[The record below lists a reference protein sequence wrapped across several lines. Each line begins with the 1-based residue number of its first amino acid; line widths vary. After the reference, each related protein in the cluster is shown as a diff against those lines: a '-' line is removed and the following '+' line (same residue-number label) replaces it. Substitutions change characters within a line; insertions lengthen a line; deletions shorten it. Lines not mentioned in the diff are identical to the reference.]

1 MAGTRKP
8 RRPVRRPPPLGAAPS
23 RPSQPPPS
31 IPHEGS
37 EMLRDFFTY
46 YRPWLGLFWLDFGCA
61 VASGLLE
68 LAFPLAVQGFIDRL
82 LPQGDWS
89 LTILAAA
96 GLLAIYLVN
105 TGLMAIVTYW
115 GHMLGINIETEMRR
129 RAFEHLQKLSFRYF
143 DRVRTGKLVARV
155 TRDLE
160 EIGEVAHH
168 GPEDLFIAIMTFIG
182 AFLLMLAIN
191 VKLALLTALVVPA
204 TVALVSIY
212 GGRMTATWRAIYAR
226 VADFNVRLEE
236 NVGGIRVVQAF
247 ANESHEKALFARD
260 NARYRDTKL
269 AAYRVMA
276 ASQALNYMGM
286 RAVQVV
292 VMVAGAAFV
301 LSGELTTGGFV
312 GFLLLVSVFF
322 RPLEKIAAVI
332 ETYPRGIAG
341 FRRYRELLDT
351 EPEIADAPGARPAP
365 SLTGEI
371 RFEGVGFGYDQ
382 GRPVLSG
389 IDLSV
394 RPGETLAFVGPSGAG
409 KTTLLA
415 LVPRF
420 YDPDGGRITID
431 GMDLADMT
439 LESLRRQIGIVSQDV
454 FLFGGTL
461 RENIA
466 YGRLDATE
474 AEIRRAAD
482 QAQLGPMI
490 ASLPEGLDTVV
501 GERGVMLS
509 GGQKQRVAIAR
520 AFLKNP
526 PILILDEA
534 TSALDTETERE
545 IQAALDALAVGRTTL
560 IIAHRLA
567 TIRHADRI
575 VVMEAGRIV
584 EIGTHAE
591 LATSG
596 GRYARLS
603 AA

>member
-1 MAGTRKP
+1 
-8 RRPVRRPPPLGAAPS
+8 
-23 RPSQPPPS
+23 
-31 IPHEGS
+31 
-37 EMLRDFFTY
+37 MLRDFFTY

-61 VASGLLE
+61 IASGLLE

-365 SLTGEI
+365 ALTGEI

-420 YDPDGGRITID
+420 YDPECGRITID
-431 GMDLADMT
+431 GMDLTDMT
-439 LESLRRQIGIVSQDV
+439 LESLRRRIGIVSQDV

-466 YGRLDATE
+466 YGRLEATE

-490 ASLPEGLDTVV
+490 AALPEGLDTVV

-584 EIGTHAE
+584 EVGTHAE

>member
-1 MAGTRKP
+1 
-8 RRPVRRPPPLGAAPS
+8 
-23 RPSQPPPS
+23 
-31 IPHEGS
+31 
-37 EMLRDFFTY
+37 MLRQFFSY
-46 YRPWLGLFWLDFGCA
+46 YRPWVGLFWLDFGCA

-68 LAFPLAVQGFIDRL
+68 LAFPLAIKGFIDYL

-89 LTILAAA
+89 LTIMAAV
-96 GLLAIYLVN
+96 GLLAIYALN

-115 GHMLGINIETEMRR
+115 GHKLGINIETEMRR
-129 RAFEHLQKLSFRYF
+129 KAFAHLQKLSFRYF
-143 DRVRTGKLVARV
+143 DRQRTGKLVARV

-168 GPEDLFIAIMTFIG
+168 GPEDLFIAIMTFVG
-182 AFLLMLAIN
+182 AFLLMASIN
-191 VKLALLTALVVPA
+191 LDLALMTAVIVPA
-204 TVALVSIY
+204 TMAIVIY
-212 GGRMTATWRAIYAR
+212 FGGRMTKTWQAIYAR
-226 VADFNVRLEE
+226 VASFNVRLEE

-247 ANESHEKALFARD
+247 ANEEHEKALFAKD
-260 NARYRDTKL
+260 NDSYRATKL
-269 AAYRVMA
+269 AAYKVMA
-276 ASQALNYMGM
+276 QSVSLNYMGM
-286 RAVQVV
+286 RAIQVV
-292 VMVAGAAFV
+292 VMVAGAGYV
-301 LSGELTTGGFV
+301 LSGDLSTGGFV
-312 GFLLLVSVFF
+312 AFLLLVGVFF
-322 RPLEKIAAVI
+322 RPLDKIASVI

-341 FRRYRELLDT
+341 FRRYLDLLEI
-351 EPEIADAPGARPAP
+351 EPEIADAPDATPAP
-365 SLTGEI
+365 DLKGAI

-382 GRPVLSG
+382 ARPILHG
-389 IDLSV
+389 IDIDV

-420 YDPDGGRITID
+420 YQPDQGQITID
-431 GMDLADMT
+431 GIPLNKMT
-439 LESLRRQIGIVSQDV
+439 VESLRRQIGIVSQDV

-466 YGRLDATE
+466 YGRLEATE
-474 AEIRRAAD
+474 AEINEAAAR
-482 QAQLGPMI
+482 AQLGPMI
-490 ASLPEGLDTVV
+490 AMLPEGLDTVV

-575 VVMEAGRIV
+575 VVMEEGRV
-584 EIGTHAE
+584 AEIGTHSQLEA
-591 LATSG
+591 SG
-596 GRYARLS
+596 GRYSRLS

>member
-1 MAGTRKP
+1 
-8 RRPVRRPPPLGAAPS
+8 
-23 RPSQPPPS
+23 
-31 IPHEGS
+31 
-37 EMLRDFFTY
+37 MLRQFFSY
-46 YRPWLGLFWLDFGCA
+46 YRPWVGLFWLDFGCA

-68 LAFPLAVQGFIDRL
+68 LAFPLAIKGFIDYL

-89 LTILAAA
+89 LTIMAAA
-96 GLLAIYLVN
+96 GLLAIYVLN
-105 TGLMAIVTYW
+105 TGLMAVVTYW
-115 GHMLGINIETEMRR
+115 GHKLGINIETEMRR
-129 RAFEHLQKLSFRYF
+129 KAFAHLQKLSFRYF
-143 DRVRTGKLVARV
+143 DRQRTGKLVARV

-182 AFLLMLAIN
+182 AFLLMASIN
-191 VKLALLTALVVPA
+191 LDLALMTAVIVPA
-204 TVALVSIY
+204 TMAIVIY
-212 GGRMTATWRAIYAR
+212 FGGRMTKTWQAIYSR
-226 VADFNVRLEE
+226 VASFNVRLEE

-247 ANESHEKALFARD
+247 ANEEHEKALFAKD
-260 NARYRDTKL
+260 NDSYRATKL
-269 AAYRVMA
+269 AAYKVMA
-276 ASQALNYMGM
+276 QSVSLNYMGM
-286 RAVQVV
+286 RAIQVV
-292 VMVAGAAFV
+292 VMVAGAGYV
-301 LSGELTTGGFV
+301 LSGDLSTGGFV
-312 GFLLLVSVFF
+312 AFLLLVGVFF
-322 RPLEKIAAVI
+322 RPLDKIASVI

-341 FRRYRELLDT
+341 FRRYLDLLEI
-351 EPEIADAPGARPAP
+351 EPEIADAPDAAPAP
-365 SLTGEI
+365 DLKGAI

-382 GRPVLSG
+382 ARPILHG
-389 IDLSV
+389 IDIDV

-420 YDPDGGRITID
+420 YQPDQGQITID
-431 GMDLADMT
+431 GIPLNKMT
-439 LESLRRQIGIVSQDV
+439 VESLRRQIGIVSQDV

-466 YGRLDATE
+466 YGRLEATE
-474 AEIRRAAD
+474 AEINEAAAR
-482 QAQLGPMI
+482 AQLGPMI
-490 ASLPEGLDTVV
+490 AMLPEGLDTVV

-575 VVMEAGRIV
+575 VVMEEGRV
-584 EIGTHAE
+584 AEIGTHAQLE
-591 LATSG
+591 ASG
-596 GRYARLS
+596 GRYSRLS